1 MDRNGAMRLR
11 GEGKRV
17 EIVEGAGHHVNID
30 NAERVC
36 GLMEEFME
44 EGMIVVE

>member
-1 MDRNGAMRLR
+1 MDKMGAMRLR
-11 GEGKRV
+11 GGGRRV

-44 EGMIVVE
+44 EGI